1 MYEEAN
7 FDRFKMTDREKNKLV
22 AIVEEIVAKLLLNK

>member
-7 FDRFKMTDREKNKLV
+7 FDRFKMTVRERNKLV
-22 AIVEEIVAKLLLNK
+22 AIVDGNVAKLLLNK